1 MVDNYRLYDEC
12 MACFKEE
19 EMKEV
24 LVKIVSTEGC
34 EMKRIGVEE
43 GAFESVWWGV
53 AKKLTILDLT
63 KKENAR
69 VRALSLNDRSVWYC
83 WSLFCSPD
91 RTLYV
96 TVLCVCWWNREEQ
109 ECM

>member
-12 MACFKEE
+12 VACFKEE

-43 GAFESVWWGV
+43 GAFESG
-53 AKKLTILDLT
+53 
-63 KKENAR
+63 
-69 VRALSLNDRSVWYC
+69 
-83 WSLFCSPD
+83 
-91 RTLYV
+91 
-96 TVLCVCWWNREEQ
+96 
-109 ECM
+109 